1 MPKKYLQ
8 AGKIVGTHGVRG
20 EMRVQP
26 WCDGPEFLSGFKKLY
41 TDKDGGC
48 KLTVKVRAHGN
59 ICLVKADSIDSIEDA
74 EKLRGTVLYIDRA
87 DCKLPEGS
95 YFIEDI
101 IGCKAVDDNTKEEL
115 GFVSDVSSTGAND
128 VWHIKRNGNEY
139 LIPNV
144 PVFVKSVDI
153 EAGIVYITPLE
164 GTFDDED

>member
-26 WCDGPEFLSGFKKLY
+26 WCDGPEFLAGFKKLY
-41 TDKDGGC
+41 TDKDGDC
-48 KLTVKVRAHGN
+48 KLTVKVRTHGN
-59 ICLVKADSIDSIEDA
+59 ICLMKADGIDSIEEA
-74 EKLRGTVLYIDRA
+74 EKLRGTVLYIDRV
-87 DCKLPEGS
+87 DCKLPKGS

-115 GFVSDVSSTGAND
+115 GTVSDVSSTGAND
-128 VWHIKRNGNEY
+128 VWHIKRDGKEY

>member
-8 AGKIVGTHGVRG
+8 AGKVVGTHGVRG

-26 WCDGPEFLSGFKKLY
+26 WCDGPEFLSSFKKVY
-41 TDKDGGC
+41 TDKDGNC
-48 KLTVKVRAHGN
+48 KLTVKIRAHGN
-59 ICLVKADSIDSIEDA
+59 ICLIKADGIDSIEDA
-74 EKLRGTVLYIDRA
+74 EKLRGTVFYIDRA
-87 DCKLPEGS
+87 DCKLPKGS

-115 GFVSDVSSTGAND
+115 GIVSDVSSTGAND
-128 VWHIKRNGNEY
+128 VWHIKRDGKEY

-144 PVFVKSVDI
+144 PVFVKSVDVD
-153 EAGIVYITPLE
+153 AGIVYITPLE